1 MPEVHVEL
9 QRVGMR
15 FGAQQ
20 VLSDISLRVHRGEI
34 AVIIGGSGTGKTT
47 LLRCIIGLVRPT
59 EGAVLI
65 DGQNIAALPARELHK
80 ARAKWGMVFQ
90 YSALLD
96 SLNVLEN
103 VTLPLQEHEKLSRK
117 ELHARG
123 IEMLESLDLHG
134 TEARLPNEL
143 SGGMR
148 KRVALARA
156 LIRRPSLIVYDEPA
170 SGLDP
175 LTARLV
181 DELILK
187 TRDRFGVTSIV
198 ISHDMAQAAKLADRV
213 YLLDKGKLA
222 AEGTFNELKSQQG
235 TLAARFIE
243 ASFVPTDP
251 ARA

>member
-1 MPEVHVEL
+1 MAEVHVEL

-15 FGAQQ
+15 FGARQ
-20 VLSDISLRVHRGEI
+20 VLSDISLQVHRGEI
-34 AVIIGGSGTGKTT
+34 ALIIGGSGTGKTT
-47 LLRCIIGLVRPT
+47 LLRCIIGLARPT

-65 DGQNIAALPARELHK
+65 DGQNIAALPANELHK

-96 SLNVLEN
+96 SLSVLEN
-103 VTLPLQEHEKLSRK
+103 VTLPLQEHEKLDRK
-117 ELHARG
+117 ELQARG
-123 IEMLESLDLHG
+123 SAMLESLELRG
-134 TEARLPNEL
+134 TEARYPNEL

-181 DELILK
+181 DDLILK

-235 TLAARFIE
+235 SLAARFIE
-243 ASFVPTDP
+243 ASFVPNT
-251 ARA
+251 